1 MANIEYG
8 GMTSSFH
15 LKTQYLKEFG
25 GRKMVGTKRRPVS
38 KLTVTLTKKS
48 SEKVQIR
55 LKKQYFPSKIT
66 CVVFWSLLFQFLR
79 EKIENDIEKGRT
91 QKSTPSSFSHLCVF
105 YNYDQTLILQ
115 LCFDS
120 SLSNYANSC
129 KLSLRKQCKS

>member
-25 GRKMVGTKRRPVS
+25 ERKMVGTKRRPVS
-38 KLTVTLTKKS
+38 KLTETLTKKP

-66 CVVFWSLLFQFLR
+66 YVVFWSLLFQFLR
-79 EKIENDIEKGRT
+79 EKIENDIEKGRP
-91 QKSTPSSFSHLCVF
+91 QK
-105 YNYDQTLILQ
+105 
-115 LCFDS
+115 
-120 SLSNYANSC
+120 
-129 KLSLRKQCKS
+129 